1 VRNSCQEL
9 KLTYYPHCQEEIN
22 EMLSVIGLKDINDLK
37 KPVPEKYILKKEFKF
52 KKIEGAR
59 SELEVFDYFKK
70 LSDANREYSSIFLG
84 AGAYNH
90 FIPSAV
96 DEITSRQEFYTAY
109 TPYQPEIAQGTLQ
122 AIFEYQTYITD
133 LAGLDV
139 SNASLY
145 DGATALAESVI
156 MSVKITGKNKVL
168 VDKYI
173 HPEYLTV
180 LRTYLNPINIKIEI
194 YNSDPFFFNADD
206 FKKHWSKDFA
216 SFVIQ
221 SPNYCGTLN
230 DLSRIADTVHNDKS
244 LFIQNI
250 TEPMSLAILKSPGEY
265 NADIACGEAQSFGMP
280 LSFGGPYLG
289 FITCKKDCLRK
300 MPGRIAGQT
309 EDADGKI
316 AYVLT
321 LSAREQHIRRD
332 NATSNICS
340 NHGLCALRASV
351 YFSLLG
357 KNGIRTC
364 ALKNMENAQNLR
376 NKIKKSEKFNIIGKQ
391 IFFNEFAVK
400 TDIKYEKINKILE
413 KENIL
418 SFLPLSSIDQK
429 LKNHYLLCATE
440 MNTNEQIDNFTK
452 VLEKIK

>member
-1 VRNSCQEL
+1 VRIFLKEL
-9 KLTYYPHCQEEIN
+9 KLTYYPHCQEEIDN
-22 EMLSVIGLKDINDLK
+22 MLSVIGLKDINDLK
-37 KPVPEKYILKKEFKF
+37 DPIPAKYILNKEFKY
-52 KKIEGAR
+52 KIIKDSK
-59 SELEVFDYFKK
+59 SELEVFNYFNK
-70 LSDANREYSSIFLG
+70 LSEANREYSSVFLG

-90 FIPSAV
+90 YIPSAV

-122 AIFEYQTYITD
+122 AIFEYQTYITG
-133 LAGLDV
+133 LTELDV

-156 MSVKITGKNKVL
+156 MSIKTTGKNKVL
-168 VDKYI
+168 VDKYV

-180 LRTYLNPINIKIEI
+180 LHTYLKPISIKIEI
-194 YNSDPFFFNADD
+194 YNSDPFLFNLND
-206 FKKHWSKDFA
+206 FKKHWSNEYA

-221 SPNYCGTLN
+221 SPNFCGTLN
-230 DLSRIADTVHNDKS
+230 DLEGIADIVHNDKS

-250 TEPMSLAILKSPGEY
+250 TEPMSMAVLKSPGEY

-289 FITCKKDCLRK
+289 FIACKKDYLRR
-300 MPGRIAGQT
+300 MPGRIVGQT
-309 EDADGKI
+309 ADSDGKI
-316 AYVLT
+316 AYILT

-340 NHGLCALRASV
+340 NHSLCALRASV
-351 YFSLLG
+351 YFSTLG
-357 KNGIRTC
+357 RNGIRTC
-364 ALKNMENAQNLR
+364 ALKNMENAQALR
-376 NKIKKSEKFNIIGKQ
+376 NKIKRSEKINIIGKQ
-391 IFFNEFAVK
+391 VFFNEFSVK
-400 TDIKYEKINKILE
+400 TDIKYEKIKKILE

-418 SFLPLSSIDQK
+418 SFLPLSSVDQK

-440 MNTNEQIDNFTK
+440 MNTDEQIDHFSGI
-452 VLEKIK
+452 LEKIK